1 MDTLYGMT
9 VDVARLQVDVERA
22 RRSGYLVREMRSQD
36 ADDIARVHVQ
46 VWRQTYVGLVPE
58 EFLAAMDSEASADRW
73 RALLAQ
79 DPGDIRRLVGLSPVR
94 EIVAIAT
101 SGPSR
106 DDDPPT
112 ELELRAIN
120 VLAAHH
126 GTGLADLLMDSL
138 IGMQAASLWV
148 LHDNAPART
157 FYSRYG
163 FRPDGATKVHEPTS
177 TVEVRLVR
185 DLVTPL

>member
-1 MDTLYGMT
+1 MT
-9 VDVARLQVDVERA
+9 VDVARLQIDVERA
-22 RRSGYLVREMRSQD
+22 RHSGYVVREMRSED
-36 ADDIARVHVQ
+36 AEDIARVHSQ
-46 VWRQTYVGLVPE
+46 VWRETYGDLAPE
-58 EFLAAMDSEASADRW
+58 EFLAAMDSEASTDRW
-73 RALLAQ
+73 RAFLAQ
-79 DPGDIRRLVGLSPVR
+79 EPGGIRRLVGLSPGR

-112 ELELRAIN
+112 GLELRAIN

-148 LHDNAPART
+148 LRDNARARA

-163 FRPDGATKVHEPTS
+163 FRPDGASKVHAPTS
-177 TVEVRLVR
+177 SLEVRLTR
-185 DLVTPL
+185 DGWL